1 MELLLSQRENAGTKD
16 LPCQGHRYQTSRS
29 APVSSRKI
37 NVEFWDPWLTRNFAF
52 VLLMESTMSATTII
66 IMQKF
71 KWIIT
76 QYAFC
81 RHSYLTL
88 LRIMWNMPYTYHRSG
103 VSESLHILSYAI
115 LHHFPSRAAIL
126 ILDLLSATAKYYFPP
141 FFVYCLKFLICFDNL
156 NRKLNY

>member
-88 LRIMWNMPYTYHRSG
+88 LRIMWNMLT
-103 VSESLHILSYAI
+103 HITGQGCLSHYI
-115 LHHFPSRAAIL
+115 FCLMPSYIIFPLGQPS
-126 ILDLLSATAKYYFPP
+126 
-141 FFVYCLKFLICFDNL
+141 
-156 NRKLNY
+156 